1 MSKHFTLY
9 IQVKN
14 DLNLPYITGL
24 LGFLES
30 KYSTDIS
37 RM

>member
-14 DLNLPYITGL
+14 DLNLSYITGL
-24 LGFLES
+24 LGFLKS
-30 KYSTDIS
+30 KHSPDIS
-37 RM
+37 SI